1 MNFLYLCDPEKNTE
15 CNKKSCFING
25 GPCNKT
31 SNINFAAQPVG
42 TVTAVLDTNESEDL
56 LEVDNEG
63 ACN

>member
-15 CNKKSCFING
+15 CNKKSCFINS

-31 SNINFAAQPVG
+31 FNINFAAQPVG
-42 TVTAVLDTNESEDL
+42 TVTVVLDANESEDL

-63 ACN
+63 ACS